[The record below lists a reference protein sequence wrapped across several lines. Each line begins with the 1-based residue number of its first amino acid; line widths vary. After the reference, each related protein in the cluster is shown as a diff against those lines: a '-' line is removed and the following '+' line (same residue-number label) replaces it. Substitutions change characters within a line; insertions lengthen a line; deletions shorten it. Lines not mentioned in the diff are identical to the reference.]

1 MEGRATKRYATLAA
15 LTLAL
20 GGAVFLNWSF
30 AGRTPQAGTPEA
42 VVQTSAEADED
53 TVQTA
58 ARQPETNAAV
68 EPMTAQAVFDPLE
81 SEPQTAAQADAAE
94 EMESGGQAGKNYG
107 EAQLVSVSK
116 DSGTEFFEQA
126 RLNRSRTVKHL
137 FKIVQRDEALDAIKK
152 TLKSADLSE
161 SEKDSITQK
170 LQNQISSITVE
181 SSIES
186 LIKSKGFADCVVS
199 IGEGRADITV
209 MTENDALTADEVTR
223 IRDAVLGKCKGLS
236 AQDITVV
243 EVR

>member
-42 VVQTSAEADED
+42 VVQTSAEADEEA
-53 TVQTA
+53 VPA
-58 ARQPETNAAV
+58 AAQPEQAAEQAV
-68 EPMTAQAVFDPLE
+68 EPMAAQAVFDPLE
-81 SEPQTAAQADAAE
+81 SEPQTAVQADAAE
-94 EMESGGQAGKNYG
+94 ELESGGQAGKNYG

-126 RLNRSRTVKHL
+126 RLNRSKA
-137 FKIVQRDEALDAIKK
+137 RDEALDAIKK

>member
-15 LTLAL
+15 LTLAV

-42 VVQTSAEADED
+42 VVQTSAKADEEA
-53 TVQTA
+53 VPVA
-58 ARQPETNAAV
+58 AQPEQAAEQAV
-68 EPMTAQAVFDPLE
+68 EPMAAQAVFDPLE
-81 SEPQTAAQADAAE
+81 SEPQTAAQADAAKE
-94 EMESGGQAGKNYG
+94 LESGGQAGKNYG

-126 RLNRSRTVKHL
+126 RLNRSKA
-137 FKIVQRDEALDAIKK
+137 RDEALDAIKK

>member
-116 DSGTEFFEQA
+116 DSGMEFFEQA
-126 RLNRSRTVKHL
+126 RLSRSKA
-137 FKIVQRDEALDAIKK
+137 RDEALDAIKK
-152 TLKSADLSE
+152 TLKNSE
-161 SEKDSITQK
+161 LTDEEKKQITSELEQ
-170 LQNQISSITVE
+170 QVSSITTETTVE
-181 SSIES
+181 N
-186 LIKSKGFADCVVS
+186 LIKAKGFADCVVS
-199 IGEGRADITV
+199 LTRDRADVTV
-209 MTENDALTADEVTR
+209 MTENDALTSEEVTR
-223 IRDAVLGKCKGLS
+223 IRDAVLNQCKGLS

-243 EVR
+243 EVK

>member
-53 TVQTA
+53 AVQTA

-68 EPMTAQAVFDPLE
+68 EPMT
-81 SEPQTAAQADAAE
+81 AQADAAE

-126 RLNRSRTVKHL
+126 RLNRSKA
-137 FKIVQRDEALDAIKK
+137 RDEALDAIKK

>member
-30 AGRTPQAGTPEA
+30 AGRTPQAATLET
-42 VVQTSAEADED
+42 VVQTSVEADSD

-58 ARQPETNAAV
+58 AQPEQAADVAV
-68 EPMTAQAVFDPLE
+68 ETMAAQVVFDPLE
-81 SEPQTAAQADAAE
+81 SEPQTSVQMDTTE
-94 EMESGGQAGKNYG
+94 TSEPSGKNYG

-126 RLNRSRTVKHL
+126 RLNRSKA
-137 FKIVQRDEALDAIKK
+137 RDEALDAIKK

>member
-1 MEGRATKRYATLAA
+1 MLWKKQVQIIIFKLKEGPPWARVPKVRRK
-15 LTLAL
+15 
-20 GGAVFLNWSF
+20 VSF
-30 AGRTPQAGTPEA
+30 RVKSC
-42 VVQTSAEADED
+42 VVE
-53 TVQTA
+53 
-58 ARQPETNAAV
+58 RI
-68 EPMTAQAVFDPLE
+68 
-81 SEPQTAAQADAAE
+81 
-94 EMESGGQAGKNYG
+94 
-107 EAQLVSVSK
+107 
-116 DSGTEFFEQA
+116 
-126 RLNRSRTVKHL
+126 L
-137 FKIVQRDEALDAIKK
+137 F
-152 TLKSADLSE
+152 SLSE

>member
-53 TVQTA
+53 AVQTA

-68 EPMTAQAVFDPLE
+68 EPM
-81 SEPQTAAQADAAE
+81 
-94 EMESGGQAGKNYG
+94 
-107 EAQLVSVSK
+107 

-126 RLNRSRTVKHL
+126 RLNRSKA
-137 FKIVQRDEALDAIKK
+137 RDEALDAIKK

-186 LIKSKGFADCVVS
+186 LIKSKGFADCVVN

>member
-42 VVQTSAEADED
+42 VVETSAEADEEA
-53 TVQTA
+53 VSA
-58 ARQPETNAAV
+58 AAQPEQAAEQAV
-68 EPMTAQAVFDPLE
+68 EPMAAQAVFDPLE

-94 EMESGGQAGKNYG
+94 ELESGGQAGKNYG

-126 RLNRSRTVKHL
+126 RLNRSKA
-137 FKIVQRDEALDAIKK
+137 RDEALDAIKK

>member
-30 AGRTPQAGTPEA
+30 AGRTPQAGMPEA
-42 VVQTSAEADED
+42 VVQTSAGADGEA
-53 TVQTA
+53 VPA
-58 ARQPETNAAV
+58 AAQPEQAAEQAV
-68 EPMTAQAVFDPLE
+68 EPMAAQAVFDPLE
-81 SEPQTAAQADAAE
+81 SEPQTAVQADTAE

-126 RLNRSRTVKHL
+126 RLNRSKA
-137 FKIVQRDEALDAIKK
+137 RDEALDAIKK

>member
-42 VVQTSAEADED
+42 VVQTSAEADEEA
-53 TVQTA
+53 VPA
-58 ARQPETNAAV
+58 AAQPEQAAEQAV
-68 EPMTAQAVFDPLE
+68 EPMAAQAVFDPLE
-81 SEPQTAAQADAAE
+81 SEHQTAVQADAAE

-126 RLNRSRTVKHL
+126 RLNRSKA
-137 FKIVQRDEALDAIKK
+137 RDEALDAIKK

>member
-42 VVQTSAEADED
+42 VVQTSAEADEEA
-53 TVQTA
+53 VPA
-58 ARQPETNAAV
+58 AAQPEQAAEQAV
-68 EPMTAQAVFDPLE
+68 EPMAAQAVFDPLE
-81 SEPQTAAQADAAE
+81 SEPQTAVQADAAE

-126 RLNRSRTVKHL
+126 RLNRSKA
-137 FKIVQRDEALDAIKK
+137 RDEALDAIKK

-209 MTENDALTADEVTR
+209 MTENDALTAEEVTR

>member
-42 VVQTSAEADED
+42 VVQASAEADED

-58 ARQPETNAAV
+58 ARQPETSAAV

-94 EMESGGQAGKNYG
+94 EMELGGQAGKNYG

-126 RLNRSRTVKHL
+126 RLNRSKA
-137 FKIVQRDEALDAIKK
+137 RDEALDAIKK

>member
-1 MEGRATKRYATLAA
+1 MEGRATKRYTTLAA

-42 VVQTSAEADED
+42 VVQTSAEADEEA
-53 TVQTA
+53 VPA
-58 ARQPETNAAV
+58 AAQPEQAAEQAV
-68 EPMTAQAVFDPLE
+68 EPMAAQAVFDPLE
-81 SEPQTAAQADAAE
+81 SEPQTAVQADAAE

-126 RLNRSRTVKHL
+126 RLNRSKA
-137 FKIVQRDEALDAIKK
+137 RDEALDAIKK

>member
-58 ARQPETNAAV
+58 ARQPETSAAV
-68 EPMTAQAVFDPLE
+68 EPMT
-81 SEPQTAAQADAAE
+81 AQADAAE

-126 RLNRSRTVKHL
+126 RLNRSKA
-137 FKIVQRDEALDAIKK
+137 RDEALDAIKK

-243 EVR
+243 EER